1 MTSEVPPSGTPGPD
15 PESQS
20 EPETAPMPGWVPV
33 LIGVV
38 LVVLAALAV
47 FTGLRYRNNTMTSV
61 VHTRSAPANS
71 HSPAPPGEPEAGASL
86 MFPGESGDN
95 TPSAH
100 PPVNGRT
107 RATITNT
114 AGAGV
119 SGTVRI
125 WARRGM
131 TTTVTPPDALVYV
144 NDVAVG
150 QANQLAA
157 TPYEFPQPGSYNV
170 RITAPGYADRAFV
183 VTAADSAK
191 EEIARIEVKLTK

>member
-1 MTSEVPPSGTPGPD
+1 MSDVPP
-15 PESQS
+15 PEAPAPEPEP
-20 EPETAPMPGWVPV
+20 EPETVPMPAWVPM

-38 LVVLAALAV
+38 LVALAALAV
-47 FTGLRYRNNTMTSV
+47 FTGLHYRNNTLTGV
-61 VHTRSAPANS
+61 VHARSAPANS

-86 MFPGESGDN
+86 MFPGEGGDN

-100 PPVNGRT
+100 PAVAGRS
-107 RATITNT
+107 RAVIT
-114 AGAGV
+114 GSGSGGV
-119 SGTVRI
+119 QGTVRV

-144 NDVAVG
+144 NDVPVG
-150 QANQLAA
+150 QANQLAT

-170 RITAPGYADRAFV
+170 RITAPGFADRNFV

-191 EEIARIEVKLTK
+191 EEIARIDVKLARQG